1 MLANCAMQSTT
12 TNTTLT
18 ALAWTAAGAAL
29 VASCWCGV
37 QVEQKVE
44 QKVAVNGR
52 QLVAGCPRA
61 LGRMIKVETGE
72 GVEGGEGLER
82 GVGPGCG

>member
-1 MLANCAMQSTT
+1 MRMLANYAMQFTT
-12 TNTTLT
+12 TITTLT
-18 ALAWTAAGAAL
+18 VLACTAAGAAL

-52 QLVAGCPRA
+52 LLLAGLPM
-61 LGRMIKVETGE
+61 G
-72 GVEGGEGLER
+72 
-82 GVGPGCG
+82 